1 MNLLAMRTE
10 VRSRIAETATT
21 FYSDAEINGWL
32 NAGQLDLAQRLP
44 NETLHTLREISESET
59 IAGVQTY
66 SLPADFLRWRGV
78 SYEGTPCR
86 MIGFEELR
94 AINGG
99 NVFWTPTASDPAA
112 FVWKT
117 LDIYPKPTEDNKK
130 VSLYYVKRPTQ
141 MTGDAAECSL
151 PKELHEAVIF
161 YACAIA
167 HSKDQNYDAAA
178 HFRQAYQDVIANYT
192 TPPAKQPPTP
202 SGGA

>member
-44 NETLHTLREISESET
+44 NETLHTLREISVSDT

-130 VSLYYVKRPTQ
+130 VSLYYVKRPAE
-141 MTGDAAECSL
+141 MAIDANECPL
-151 PKELHEAVIF
+151 PFELHEAVVF

-167 HSKDQNYDAAA
+167 HAKDQNYEASA
-178 HFRQAYQDVIANYT
+178 FYRQAYQDVLAQYAPT
-192 TPPAKQPPTP
+192 TSK
-202 SGGA
+202 